1 MPIEA
6 AIFFIVGSAIGS
18 LVAGYFLGARR
29 TPQIAPA
36 SYEDKIRQDQYRH
49 FAALYA
55 REAANVGSL
64 ANAGASRA
72 SAGLADGG
80 NPYAPS
86 ALGGLWTKPPDLV

>member
-6 AIFFIVGSAIGS
+6 AIFFIVGSAIGG

-49 FAALYA
+49 FAAIYA
-55 REAANVGSL
+55 REAAKL